1 MTSLTNIDLTTL
13 NLKSLQSLAKEF
25 KVKSWWTLKKADL
38 ISELT
43 NIKLD
48 LEDKAAVQKATE
60 EYQEELKESSLADDE
75 EYCHYC
81 GTRKKKGFLC
91 PECGR
96 DWETLKNSEN
106 STQSSDT
113 KPTEKKVSK
122 KSPKTPKTPK
132 ANKVE
137 KNEENLV
144 TLKELAAEFHMKG
157 TKARRLLRDAAI
169 SRPYGGNRWEW
180 DKNLHID
187 ELNMARE
194 YLKAHTKAPKKEQD
208 K

>member
-1 MTSLTNIDLTTL
+1 MTNLTNI
-13 NLKSLQSLAKEF
+13 NLETMTAAELKNLAKEY
-25 KVKSWWTLKKADL
+25 KVKNWWNLKKADL
-38 ISELT
+38 ITELT

-60 EYQEELKESSLADDE
+60 EYQEELKKTESQ
-75 EYCHYC
+75 
-81 GTRKKKGFLC
+81 
-91 PECGR
+91 
-96 DWETLKNSEN
+96 ETQPSE
-106 STQSSDT
+106 
-113 KPTEKKVSK
+113 K
-122 KSPKTPKTPK
+122 KTPKKTKAPK
-132 ANKVE
+132 VK
-137 KNEENLV
+137 KDEENLV

-194 YLKAHTKAPKKEQD
+194 YLKAHTKALKKEQD

>member
-1 MTSLTNIDLTTL
+1 MTNLTNINLETLTAAE
-13 NLKSLQSLAKEF
+13 LKTLAKEF
-25 KVKSWWTLKKADL
+25 KVKNWWNLKKADL
-38 ISELT
+38 ITELT

-48 LEDKAAVQKATE
+48 LEDKAAVQRATE
-60 EYQEELKESSLADDE
+60 EYQEELKKTESQ
-75 EYCHYC
+75 
-81 GTRKKKGFLC
+81 
-91 PECGR
+91 
-96 DWETLKNSEN
+96 ETQPSE
-106 STQSSDT
+106 
-113 KPTEKKVSK
+113 K
-122 KSPKTPKTPK
+122 KTPKKTK
-132 ANKVE
+132 APKVE
-137 KNEENLV
+137 KDEENLV

>member
-1 MTSLTNIDLTTL
+1 MTSLTNINLETLTAAE
-13 NLKSLQSLAKEF
+13 LKTLAKEF
-25 KVKSWWTLKKADL
+25 KVKNWWNLKKADL
-38 ISELT
+38 ITELT
-43 NIKLD
+43 KIKLD

-60 EYQEELKESSLADDE
+60 EYQEELKKTESQ
-75 EYCHYC
+75 
-81 GTRKKKGFLC
+81 
-91 PECGR
+91 
-96 DWETLKNSEN
+96 ETQPS
-106 STQSSDT
+106 
-113 KPTEKKVSK
+113 EKKTSK
-122 KSPKTPKTPK
+122 KTK
-132 ANKVE
+132 APKVE
-137 KNEENLV
+137 KDEENLV

-169 SRPYGGNRWEW
+169 SRPYGGSRWEW

>member
-1 MTSLTNIDLTTL
+1 MTIITNIDLTTL

-38 ISELT
+38 ITELSSIQET
-43 NIKLD
+43 YK
-48 LEDKAAVQKATE
+48 KAEESFQGAEEEAQKKE
-60 EYQEELKESSLADDE
+60 ESTKSKA
-75 EYCHYC
+75 
-81 GTRKKKGFLC
+81 KK
-91 PECGR
+91 
-96 DWETLKNSEN
+96 T
-106 STQSSDT
+106 
-113 KPTEKKVSK
+113 
-122 KSPKTPKTPK
+122 KTP
-132 ANKVE
+132 KVE

-180 DKNLHID
+180 DKNLHVD

-194 YLKAHTKAPKKEQD
+194 YLGAHTKAPKKEQD

>member
-1 MTSLTNIDLTTL
+1 MTNLTNINLETLTAAE
-13 NLKSLQSLAKEF
+13 LKTLAKEF
-25 KVKSWWTLKKADL
+25 KVKNWWNLKKADL
-38 ISELT
+38 ITELT

-60 EYQEELKESSLADDE
+60 EYQEELKKTESQ
-75 EYCHYC
+75 
-81 GTRKKKGFLC
+81 
-91 PECGR
+91 
-96 DWETLKNSEN
+96 ETQPSE
-106 STQSSDT
+106 
-113 KPTEKKVSK
+113 K
-122 KSPKTPKTPK
+122 KTPKKTKAPK
-132 ANKVE
+132 VK
-137 KNEENLV
+137 KDEENLV

>member
-1 MTSLTNIDLTTL
+1 MTNLTNINLETLTAAE
-13 NLKSLQSLAKEF
+13 LKTLAKEF
-25 KVKSWWTLKKADL
+25 KVKNWWNLKKTDL
-38 ISELT
+38 ITELT

-48 LEDKAAVQKATE
+48 LEDKAAVQKDTE
-60 EYQEELKESSLADDE
+60 EYQEELKKTESQ
-75 EYCHYC
+75 
-81 GTRKKKGFLC
+81 
-91 PECGR
+91 
-96 DWETLKNSEN
+96 ETQPSE
-106 STQSSDT
+106 
-113 KPTEKKVSK
+113 K
-122 KSPKTPKTPK
+122 KTPKKTK
-132 ANKVE
+132 APKVE
-137 KNEENLV
+137 KDEANLV

>member
-1 MTSLTNIDLTTL
+1 MTNLTNINLETLTAAE
-13 NLKSLQSLAKEF
+13 LKTLAKEF
-25 KVKSWWTLKKADL
+25 KVKNWWNLKKADL
-38 ISELT
+38 ITELT

-60 EYQEELKESSLADDE
+60 EYQEELKKTESQETQTTE
-75 EYCHYC
+75 EKAP
-81 GTRKKKGFLC
+81 KKA
-91 PECGR
+91 
-96 DWETLKNSEN
+96 
-106 STQSSDT
+106 
-113 KPTEKKVSK
+113 
-122 KSPKTPKTPK
+122 K
-132 ANKVE
+132 APKVE
-137 KNEENLV
+137 KDEENLV

>member
-1 MTSLTNIDLTTL
+1 MTNLTNINLETLTAAE
-13 NLKSLQSLAKEF
+13 LKTLAKEF
-25 KVKSWWTLKKADL
+25 KVKNWWNLKKADL
-38 ISELT
+38 ITELT

-60 EYQEELKESSLADDE
+60 EYQEELKKAESQ
-75 EYCHYC
+75 
-81 GTRKKKGFLC
+81 
-91 PECGR
+91 
-96 DWETLKNSEN
+96 ET
-106 STQSSDT
+106 Q
-113 KPTEKKVSK
+113 PTEKKA
-122 KSPKTPKTPK
+122 PKK
-132 ANKVE
+132 ANALKVE
-137 KNEENLV
+137 KDEENRV

>member
-1 MTSLTNIDLTTL
+1 MTNLTNINLETLTAAE
-13 NLKSLQSLAKEF
+13 LKTLAKEF
-25 KVKSWWTLKKADL
+25 KVKNWWNLKKADL
-38 ISELT
+38 ITELT

-48 LEDKAAVQKATE
+48 LEDKAAVQRATK
-60 EYQEELKESSLADDE
+60 EYQEELKKTESQ
-75 EYCHYC
+75 
-81 GTRKKKGFLC
+81 
-91 PECGR
+91 
-96 DWETLKNSEN
+96 ETQPS
-106 STQSSDT
+106 
-113 KPTEKKVSK
+113 EKKAPK
-122 KSPKTPKTPK
+122 KTK
-132 ANKVE
+132 APKVE
-137 KNEENLV
+137 KDEENLV

-194 YLKAHTKAPKKEQD
+194 YLKAHIKAPKKEQD

>member
-1 MTSLTNIDLTTL
+1 MTNLTNI
-13 NLKSLQSLAKEF
+13 NLETRTATELKTLAKEF
-25 KVKSWWTLKKADL
+25 KVKNWWNLKKADL
-38 ISELT
+38 ITELT

-60 EYQEELKESSLADDE
+60 EYQEELKKTESQ
-75 EYCHYC
+75 
-81 GTRKKKGFLC
+81 
-91 PECGR
+91 
-96 DWETLKNSEN
+96 ETQPS
-106 STQSSDT
+106 
-113 KPTEKKVSK
+113 EKKT
-122 KSPKTPKTPK
+122 PQKTK
-132 ANKVE
+132 APKVE
-137 KNEENLV
+137 KDEENLV

-180 DKNLHID
+180 DKDLHID

>member
-1 MTSLTNIDLTTL
+1 MTNLTNI
-13 NLKSLQSLAKEF
+13 NLETMTAAELKNLAKEY
-25 KVKSWWTLKKADL
+25 KVKNWWNLKKADL
-38 ISELT
+38 ITELT

-60 EYQEELKESSLADDE
+60 EYQEELKKTESQ
-75 EYCHYC
+75 
-81 GTRKKKGFLC
+81 
-91 PECGR
+91 
-96 DWETLKNSEN
+96 ETQPSE
-106 STQSSDT
+106 
-113 KPTEKKVSK
+113 K
-122 KSPKTPKTPK
+122 KTPKKTKAPK
-132 ANKVE
+132 VK
-137 KNEENLV
+137 KDEENLV